1 MRPGPGHHTLQGVV
15 LPRRP
20 LQPPAVAVGIGLRHQ
35 EGALRGPATLAKL
48 RPDLIRRHGG
58 EGCDADDSSVSL
70 VALVK
75 FIVFPRGCLCWPV
88 DVRLERLSG
97 RRGYLDPTDL
107 DHQRR
112 LVRKRAS
119 SSRMIPT

>member
-1 MRPGPGHHTLQGVV
+1 M
-15 LPRRP
+15 
-20 LQPPAVAVGIGLRHQ
+20 
-35 EGALRGPATLAKL
+35 RGPATLAKL

-97 RRGYLDPTDL
+97 RRGYLDPIGRPGPPTPAGQLTDDPDL
-107 DHQRR
+107 ADGR
-112 LVRKRAS
+112 VC
-119 SSRMIPT
+119 P